1 MLFGPIKLVLFL
13 LLLTFVAGSV
23 RLFLWPR
30 EDAPKRADAVV
41 VLAGSR
47 GPRLEKGLELMR
59 ERVAP
64 VLVISDAPAPG
75 WPEANR
81 LCRRGASYR
90 VICFKPDPYSTRGEA
105 QRVARMA
112 NRLRW
117 KRIVVVTSTFH
128 VFRARTLFERCVGIG
143 TKVDAVGARY
153 ALQRTPRYVLSEWV
167 KLAYA
172 ETVGRGC

>member
-13 LLLTFVAGSV
+13 LLLGFVAGSV
-23 RLFLWPR
+23 RLFLWPH
-30 EDAPKRADAVV
+30 EDAPKRADAVI

-47 GPRLEKGLELMR
+47 GPRLEKGLELMAS
-59 ERVAP
+59 RVAP
-64 VLVISDAPAPG
+64 TLVISDAPAPG
-75 WPEANR
+75 WPEANH
-81 LCRRGASYR
+81 LCRRGASFR

-112 NRLRW
+112 RRQGW
-117 KRIVVVTSTFH
+117 ERIVVVTSTFH
-128 VFRARTLFERCVGIG
+128 VFRARMLFERCTGIG

-153 ALQRTPRYVLSEWV
+153 ALQRTPRYLVSEWI
-167 KLAYA
+167 KLAHA